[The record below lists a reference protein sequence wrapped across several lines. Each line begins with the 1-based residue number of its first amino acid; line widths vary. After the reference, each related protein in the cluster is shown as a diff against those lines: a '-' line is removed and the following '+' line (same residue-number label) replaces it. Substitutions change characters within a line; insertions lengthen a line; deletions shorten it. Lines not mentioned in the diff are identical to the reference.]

1 MKRITFCALLMTLFL
16 LLSCGSGQLQAEKL
30 AAESKISFFDSLI
43 KIGHGFYEIFGFF
56 GNAIG
61 DAFGFTA
68 VKSGDKRSKVGEH
81 FKTIGDGL
89 TTTKN
94 KLNELSSK
102 ISEAKNANGSTIEAV
117 KGAIKGAN
125 GVFEKLVA
133 ALTKLAGVTNDS
145 ATDIGD
151 NAAGAAVAADKDSV
165 ETIIKEVKAIIE
177 TAEKSGVKIEK
188 GNDGGTGA
196 AAADA
201 TATAALGGNNGAG
214 AGAGAGSKLAD
225 EITKADPWAMIDKV
239 KNAKITSAVL
249 TADANNDAGALATGG
264 NANGNNGAK
273 AATNADLA
281 AAVALKAMIKD
292 GKFSA
297 NAADKDIVK
306 AAAVSAVNKVLGVID
321 VIIRKTVSINLDK
334 VREAVKGIQY
344 SETTTESTEASTTTQ
359 PTVTK

>member
-1 MKRITFCALLMTLFL
+1 MAV
-16 LLSCGSGQLQAEKL
+16 
-30 AAESKISFFDSLI
+30 ESKISFFDSLV
-43 KIGHGFYEIFGFF
+43 KIGHGFQEIFGIF
-56 GNAIG
+56 GNAIR
-61 DAFGFTA
+61 DALGLTA

-81 FKTIGDGL
+81 FDKIKKGLGDTKDKLDGL
-89 TTTKN
+89 AKDITSTPHADTTGV
-94 KLNELSSK
+94 
-102 ISEAKNANGSTIEAV
+102 EAT
-117 KGAIKGAN
+117 IKGASD
-125 GVFEKLVA
+125 VIVKLVDSV
-133 ALTKLAGVTNDS
+133 TKLASVTNDD
-145 ATDIGD
+145 ADIGD

-165 ETIIKEVKAIIE
+165 ETVIKEVKAIIE
-177 TAEKSGVKIEK
+177 TAKESGVKIDK

-281 AAVALKAMIKD
+281 AAIALKAMIKD
-292 GKFSA
+292 GRFSA

-306 AAAVSAVNKVLGVID
+306 AAAASAVNKVLGVLD
-321 VIIRKTVSINLDK
+321 FIIRKTVANNLDK
-334 VREAVKGIQY
+334 IREAVKGIQY
-344 SETTTESTEASTTTQ
+344 SETTTEIPEASTTQ
-359 PTVTK
+359 PTATK

>member
-1 MKRITFCALLMTLFL
+1 MTLFL
-16 LLSCGSGQLQAEKL
+16 LLGCGSGQLQAEKL

-43 KIGHGFYEIFGFF
+43 KIGQGFQEVFGIF

-61 DAFGFTA
+61 DSFGLTA
-68 VKSGDKRSKVGEH
+68 VKSDDKKSKVGKH
-81 FKTIGDGL
+81 FDKIGKGL
-89 TTTKN
+89 KDTKD
-94 KLNELSSK
+94 KLDVL
-102 ISEAKNANGSTIEAV
+102 AKDITAASHADITGVEAV
-117 KGAIKGAN
+117 IQSASE
-125 GVFEKLVA
+125 VFAKLIDSV
-133 ALTKLAGVTNDS
+133 TKLASVTNDD
-145 ATDIGD
+145 ADIGD

-165 ETIIKEVKAIIE
+165 ETVIKEVKAIIE
-177 TAEKSGVKIEK
+177 TAKESGVQIDK

-201 TATAALGGNNGAG
+201 TATAALGGNNG

-281 AAVALKAMIKD
+281 AAIALKAMIKD
-292 GKFSA
+292 GRFSA

-306 AAAVSAVNKVLGVID
+306 AAAASAVNKVLGVLD
-321 VIIRKTVSINLDK
+321 FIIRKTVAINLDK
-334 VREAVKGIQY
+334 IRETVKGIQY
-344 SETTTESTEASTTTQ
+344 SEITTESTEANTTQ
-359 PTVTK
+359 PPATK